1 MSNTNYLNY
10 FKKLINMMA
19 YHNSNIKIYL
29 IMTNDEL
36 ELF

>member
-19 YHNSNIKIYL
+19 YHNSNIKIYFN
-29 IMTNDEL
+29 ND
-36 ELF
+36 